1 MNVSKKISLSKKK
14 SLEKVS
20 NYFRSLE
27 KVSNYFRGEQNIKI
41 NCPKNA
47 DGSDSRYI
55 RAGYD
60 IESKPSYSEEKLE
73 GVSSF
78 FHRRWM
84 QFKGRKV

>member
-14 SLEKVS
+14 
-20 NYFRSLE
+20 SLE

-73 GVSSF
+73 GVSSW
-78 FHRRWM
+78 RWM